1 MNNKIIKINA
11 KNFFKIL
18 ILTLIVIF
26 SICGGSVEAFG
37 PDNLGVSYASYS
49 GLTSKDVRENITD
62 MLRIAMGVLGTV
74 AVVIV
79 IYAGFLWMT
88 AGGNDERVGQA
99 KKWLYGGVIGLA
111 LILTS
116 YSISSWVISHLVDST
131 TGAMH
136 WSWKRKAS

>member
-1 MNNKIIKINA
+1 MNKIFKIKIGS
-11 KNFFKIL
+11 FLKIFV
-18 ILTLIVIF
+18 LTIIF
-26 SICGGSVEAFG
+26 IFTICGSPVEAFS
-37 PDNLGVSYASYS
+37 PNNLGVNYASYS

-116 YSISSWVISHLVDST
+116 YSISNWVISHLVDST